1 MNKSECLIS
10 TLMLE
15 LDSLESRIKNIN
27 QAYSRTSNNKLRDR
41 LIFENGSISKRIGEI
56 SNFAEFLVDKSKE
69 KISLSKLLLEMCRRS
84 IYEINNESNL
94 FFL

>member
-10 TLMLE
+10 TLILE
-15 LDSLESRIKNIN
+15 VDSLESRIKNIN

-41 LIFENGSISKRIGEI
+41 LIFENGSISKRIEEI

-84 IYEINNESNL
+84 IYEINNKSNL

>member
-1 MNKSECLIS
+1 
-10 TLMLE
+10 MLE

-41 LIFENGSISKRIGEI
+41 LIFENGSISKRIEEI

-84 IYEINNESNL
+84 IYEINNKSNL

>member
-1 MNKSECLIS
+1 
-10 TLMLE
+10 MLE

-84 IYEINNESNL
+84 IYEINNKSNL